1 MNRGKRRKVASALI
15 RWNIEEQKVK
25 ACGGLMGISF
35 IESVIIVFLTIRLKG
50 TKLTTC
56 VVKKNLVN
64 SLQDIYQFPKNAFID
79 ALFTYLS
86 I

>member
-25 ACGGLMGISF
+25 ACGGLMAISL
-35 IESVIIVFLTIRLKG
+35 IESVILVFLTIRLKG

-56 VVKKNLVN
+56 VVKKEYGKYFTKHIN
-64 SLQDIYQFPKNAFID
+64 SHKKMH
-79 ALFTYLS
+79 LFKLS
-86 I
+86 LPI